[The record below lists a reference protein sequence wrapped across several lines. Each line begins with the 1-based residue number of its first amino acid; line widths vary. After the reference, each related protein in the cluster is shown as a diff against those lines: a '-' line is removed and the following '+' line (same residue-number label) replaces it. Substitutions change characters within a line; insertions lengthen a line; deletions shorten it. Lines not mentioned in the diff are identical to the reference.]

1 MRKKQKQQAEELT
14 AQMEQAHDLIR
25 KYIEQKNNPSAK
37 QSAMQLLEDCQS
49 GGISLGTLIEHT
61 EGE

>member
-37 QSAMQLLEDCQS
+37 QSEIGRA
-49 GGISLGTLIEHT
+49 HV
-61 EGE
+61 